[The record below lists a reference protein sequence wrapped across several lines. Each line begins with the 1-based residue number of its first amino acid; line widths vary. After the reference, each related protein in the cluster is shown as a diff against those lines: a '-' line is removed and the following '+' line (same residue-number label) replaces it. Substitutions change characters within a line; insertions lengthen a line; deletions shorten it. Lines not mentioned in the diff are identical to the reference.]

1 MTLTIQMPK
10 KLAKDVKHVHL
21 DKGSKN
27 NVDPEFHME
36 HLQDASLVC
45 TMRHIVIKM
54 TLPTVNLAISVG
66 LKLSYRNAP
75 FGKTVGVQLHV
86 GQGISW
92 ILLLMNV
99 KLYLKIKQL
108 LQSLLQEIQP
118 MSLQVRWQL
127 QIQSLQVL
135 LHPQSA
141 CRELP
146 LAIQP
151 QQIPALG

>member
-45 TMRHIVIKM
+45 TTRHIVIKM

-75 FGKTVGVQLHV
+75 LGKTVGVQLHV

-108 LQSLLQEIQP
+108 PQSLLQGIQP
-118 MSLQVRWQL
+118 VSLQV
-127 QIQSLQVL
+127 
-135 LHPQSA
+135 
-141 CRELP
+141 
-146 LAIQP
+146 
-151 QQIPALG
+151 

>member
-1 MTLTIQMPK
+1 MTQTIQMPK
-10 KLAKDVKHVHL
+10 KVAKDVKPVHP

-45 TMRHIVIKM
+45 TVRHIVRKM

-75 FGKTVGVQLHV
+75 LGKTVGVQLHV
-86 GQGISW
+86 GQGITW

-108 LQSLLQEIQP
+108 PQSLLQGIQP
-118 MSLQVRWQL
+118 VSLQV
-127 QIQSLQVL
+127 
-135 LHPQSA
+135 
-141 CRELP
+141 
-146 LAIQP
+146 
-151 QQIPALG
+151 

>member
-1 MTLTIQMPK
+1 MTQTIQMHK

-45 TMRHIVIKM
+45 TARHIVIKM
-54 TLPTVNLAISVG
+54 TLPTVHLAISVD

-75 FGKTVGVQLHV
+75 LGKTVGVLLHV

-99 KLYLKIKQL
+99 KLFLKIKQL

-118 MSLQVRWQL
+118 MSLQ
-127 QIQSLQVL
+127 I
-135 LHPQSA
+135 
-141 CRELP
+141 
-146 LAIQP
+146 
-151 QQIPALG
+151 

>member
-1 MTLTIQMPK
+1 MPK

-45 TMRHIVIKM
+45 TVRHIVRKM

-75 FGKTVGVQLHV
+75 LGKTVGVQLHV
-86 GQGISW
+86 GQGITW

-108 LQSLLQEIQP
+108 TQSLLHGIQP
-118 MSLQVRWQL
+118 VSLQVSW
-127 QIQSLQVL
+127 
-135 LHPQSA
+135 
-141 CRELP
+141 
-146 LAIQP
+146 
-151 QQIPALG
+151 